1 MIIFSS
7 IVQHHTTVYQCL
19 AGDILCPVQLLTA
32 IFSLDILHLH
42 KSILCVLSCLPV
54 SCLIF
59 FPFQYS
65 RHFLY
70 SSPAQPLGPEDL
82 VWKMVC
88 YCFLSL
94 FMFMFLILF
103 LTASSHKEHNIRLAR

>member
-1 MIIFSS
+1 ML
-7 IVQHHTTVYQCL
+7 V
-19 AGDILCPVQLLTA
+19 A
-32 IFSLDILHLH
+32 IMSLDILHLH
-42 KSILCVLSCLPV
+42 KLILRALPCLPV
-54 SCLIF
+54 WRLTF

-88 YCFLSL
+88 YCFFSCLCL
-94 FMFMFLILF
+94 RF
-103 LTASSHKEHNIRLAR
+103 